1 MAENL
6 SIVIVEDHPLF
17 REGLKAIIANDKTLT
32 LLGEAGT
39 VHEGFQKVKEFRPD
53 VAIVDLSLP
62 DGSGIDL
69 TRDIREKIS
78 GTRIL
83 VLTMHA
89 KTSYIVKAL
98 EAGALGYISKES
110 ASETLVSGLR
120 AVSRGEY
127 FLDSNIS
134 HSVVERLIGDPA
146 GAKRNKDKAYDALT
160 RREQE
165 VMVLISEGKT
175 AGDIAKKLFISQ
187 KTVENHRSN
196 IMSKLDVHTTL
207 DLVRYAAR
215 LGLIDLDLWK
225 G

>member
-1 MAENL
+1 M
-6 SIVIVEDHPLF
+6 
-17 REGLKAIIANDKTLT
+17 
-32 LLGEAGT
+32 
-39 VHEGFQKVKEFRPD
+39 
-53 VAIVDLSLP
+53 
-62 DGSGIDL
+62 
-69 TRDIREKIS
+69 
-78 GTRIL
+78 
-83 VLTMHA
+83 
-89 KTSYIVKAL
+89 
-98 EAGALGYISKES
+98 
-110 ASETLVSGLR
+110 
-120 AVSRGEY
+120 
-127 FLDSNIS
+127 
-134 HSVVERLIGDPA
+134 VERLIGDPA

-165 VMVLISEGKT
+165 IMVLISEGKT